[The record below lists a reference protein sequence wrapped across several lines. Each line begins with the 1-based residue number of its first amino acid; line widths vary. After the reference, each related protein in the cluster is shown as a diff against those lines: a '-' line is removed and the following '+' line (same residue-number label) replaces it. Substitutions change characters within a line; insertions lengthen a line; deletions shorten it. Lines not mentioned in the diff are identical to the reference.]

1 MPHPVGLAL
10 ELKQPPVV
18 HDAVYHRGRHLV
30 VAEDGTPPRELEVGG
45 EDDGLALI
53 CLRDHLEQQPRPV
66 GVERQESQL
75 VYDQELRLPDLGKLP
90 VEPAIVARTPD
101 VHHERGG
108 REEARRP
115 GLLAAERAER
125 LRHVRLAVMQSFT

>member
-1 MPHPVGLAL
+1 M
-10 ELKQPPVV
+10 V

-66 GVERQESQL
+66 GVERQEPQL
-75 VYDQELRLPDLGKLP
+75 VYDQELRLPDCIQSSPNRQNDLSK
-90 VEPAIVARTPD
+90 IDTPLT
-101 VHHERGG
+101 RIG
-108 REEARRP
+108 
-115 GLLAAERAER
+115 
-125 LRHVRLAVMQSFT
+125 